1 MVHRDTPVA
10 EAPAFVSDRDL
21 FFAPGRYGA
30 DDPETLRLLDAALR
44 SVLAGVLGPV
54 GTAPP
59 AAAVPEDSEAGRQAP
74 EAVDPVAPTVEAPPP
89 LPAPGG
95 EAASPAP
102 DGSPPETGAAPA
114 GAPAPDAAAVEDE
127 APAEPAP
134 PVEVVMPPAPTE
146 PTPAAAARG
155 GAVAAGAGGAARAA
169 RDLPTAAESA
179 ADARGAVTEPVA
191 ETAARAREDLAG
203 ELGERPAP
211 SPEIVQLVER
221 IRTAIAN
228 NRPEDQD
235 ELLESDPT
243 QEARSA
249 GGAVTSSVEGQVEEV
264 SGSYDAMSTPPAGS
278 PALSPTPVTTPGRSS
293 AGMGV
298 DAASAAPDPVPSEST
313 SLDVD
318 VAATDQRIADSGMET
333 RVTAEIPDGPFQA
346 ARDARGELGELAQR
360 TPEEI
365 RAEEQAAIDTAQA
378 DMARL
383 QQEAVAALRDSR
395 GRTVDQVGGGQ
406 GAMTGQEELTRD
418 SVSQRAQTIYA
429 DAERRVTALLTP
441 LSRTAMGRW
450 EAGLARSS
458 REFHDSLDRVQRW
471 IEERHSG
478 VVGSIVAIGDY
489 VAGLPRWVTD
499 EYNRAERQF
508 GNDIGELLLDISSDV
523 NGVVAAAQAI
533 VRQARTDIG
542 ALFDQMEAEF
552 PEWAAQ
558 ERARFDGMLDGLA
571 ERTTEAQTGFVRD
584 VSRAAI
590 TAVNEAHAAVEAK
603 RQEAGGLIG
612 RVVAA
617 IEEFIDDPV
626 RAIINGLLRL
636 VHIPPDAFWAL
647 LAQIQQVVADIAA
660 DPENFLNNLVAA
672 VKLGFQQFFDHFG
685 THLLT
690 AFWQW
695 LFSGLE
701 TPIPLPAGVDPLSLF
716 TFALQ
721 LMGITWPRIREILV
735 RHIGPTAV
743 EVLEA
748 AWQLIS
754 VLVERGPGG
763 LVDLIKEQLTP
774 ETIVG
779 MILDAAIEYL
789 VETLIVQVATYLFSL
804 LNPAGAVAQAIRL
817 IYQVCAWIFR
827 NAARIFAFVQAVVGG
842 IANVI
847 AGNISGMAQTVERAL
862 ASMMVVAID
871 FLAGLLGLGGLPG
884 EVAQVIVRLQ
894 TYVLGIVERVVVFL
908 VTRARALLAR
918 MGIGGSDEAGAD
930 RNEDDELGT
939 TVRFSAEGESH
950 RLFFEVVGTDAT
962 LMLAS
967 SPAAIQHK
975 IREWRAKHDSE
986 PDHADHALRAAKLGQ
1001 LEAAV
1006 TAMDQDADRLAV
1018 EFRDANRDP
1027 RDDREPPDDS
1037 SLEGRQRSLASVLRE
1052 AFELFEDVDPQRYL
1066 DSIRAALPGQTATY
1080 AETIARQWQRGIE
1093 APKLVPDGTT
1103 AIWDLSVVSSA
1114 GAVAYAGRGPT
1125 HQQLLPYFLVGSQRG
1140 EGRSAATAAFAN
1152 YALETDS
1159 PDPSHT
1165 VRTDVLRVLG
1175 SDTVVRM
1182 QREAARKI
1190 RPEDNSALL
1199 EQIRGMGFTSGVGR
1213 WGAFDGIPGD
1223 SVSPLIRAAIDRA
1236 GGVVTFLRRM
1246 VSPGACEG
1254 VTWSQFLATWNAS
1267 PATKNHV
1274 KGLFRRVEPD
1284 NHEWIPTGYVP
1295 RVVEAAVDAASSG
1308 DIRTGMRWVTAQN
1321 TLRSRTHHVL
1331 HPPQITTRV
1340 VPGESGDT
1348 EEHDVVISGHVGA
1361 FRTDDGGTRVTT
1373 GTLGTEEFHDWLRQ
1387 TFDATNS
1394 SGPLQFIQS
1403 LQQQLPVRVWDG
1415 GTAMFPAAVLSR
1427 QVGMLYRCDD
1437 GVDRNLTIAELAL
1450 RQQANWMQI
1459 QNDFSAAY
1467 AATEAD
1473 QG

>member
-1 MVHRDTPVA
+1 MTTTAEPQHEAEPAARSPADATAATTVEEVALAPLERVPEPLGGDGVVGLGGVHAGGLEAVQAEWGRAGGTVVLAGRRPFVDVTARAAFGPDGTVGGRVEARAVLTLLGLALGEVRWAVDGWSPTTDLALPSVSLAGTALHVDVSALPDGAVLTAGSGAPVATDAGLASLDLPGDVVPPGEPLSPRLAEVFRGLLGVDLADIVVHRDTPVA

-523 NGVVAAAQAI
+523 NGVVAVAQAI
-533 VRQARTDIG
+533 IRQARTDIG

-660 DPENFLNNLVAA
+660 DPENFLNNLVAG

-763 LVDLIKEQLTP
+763 WST
-774 ETIVG
+774 
-779 MILDAAIEYL
+779 
-789 VETLIVQVATYLFSL
+789 
-804 LNPAGAVAQAIRL
+804 
-817 IYQVCAWIFR
+817 
-827 NAARIFAFVQAVVGG
+827 
-842 IANVI
+842 
-847 AGNISGMAQTVERAL
+847 
-862 ASMMVVAID
+862 
-871 FLAGLLGLGGLPG
+871 
-884 EVAQVIVRLQ
+884 
-894 TYVLGIVERVVVFL
+894 
-908 VTRARALLAR
+908 
-918 MGIGGSDEAGAD
+918 
-930 RNEDDELGT
+930 
-939 TVRFSAEGESH
+939 
-950 RLFFEVVGTDAT
+950 
-962 LMLAS
+962 S
-967 SPAAIQHK
+967 S
-975 IREWRAKHDSE
+975 R
-986 PDHADHALRAAKLGQ
+986 
-1001 LEAAV
+1001 
-1006 TAMDQDADRLAV
+1006 
-1018 EFRDANRDP
+1018 
-1027 RDDREPPDDS
+1027 S
-1037 SLEGRQRSLASVLRE
+1037 S
-1052 AFELFEDVDPQRYL
+1052 
-1066 DSIRAALPGQTATY
+1066 
-1080 AETIARQWQRGIE
+1080 
-1093 APKLVPDGTT
+1093 
-1103 AIWDLSVVSSA
+1103 
-1114 GAVAYAGRGPT
+1114 
-1125 HQQLLPYFLVGSQRG
+1125 
-1140 EGRSAATAAFAN
+1140 
-1152 YALETDS
+1152 
-1159 PDPSHT
+1159 
-1165 VRTDVLRVLG
+1165 
-1175 SDTVVRM
+1175 
-1182 QREAARKI
+1182 
-1190 RPEDNSALL
+1190 
-1199 EQIRGMGFTSGVGR
+1199 
-1213 WGAFDGIPGD
+1213 
-1223 SVSPLIRAAIDRA
+1223 
-1236 GGVVTFLRRM
+1236 
-1246 VSPGACEG
+1246 
-1254 VTWSQFLATWNAS
+1254 
-1267 PATKNHV
+1267 
-1274 KGLFRRVEPD
+1274 
-1284 NHEWIPTGYVP
+1284 
-1295 RVVEAAVDAASSG
+1295 
-1308 DIRTGMRWVTAQN
+1308 
-1321 TLRSRTHHVL
+1321 
-1331 HPPQITTRV
+1331 
-1340 VPGESGDT
+1340 
-1348 EEHDVVISGHVGA
+1348 
-1361 FRTDDGGTRVTT
+1361 
-1373 GTLGTEEFHDWLRQ
+1373 
-1387 TFDATNS
+1387 
-1394 SGPLQFIQS
+1394 
-1403 LQQQLPVRVWDG
+1403 
-1415 GTAMFPAAVLSR
+1415 
-1427 QVGMLYRCDD
+1427 
-1437 GVDRNLTIAELAL
+1437 
-1450 RQQANWMQI
+1450 
-1459 QNDFSAAY
+1459 
-1467 AATEAD
+1467 
-1473 QG
+1473 